1 MIRLYTDEDV
11 HKKVSVALRTRGY
24 DVVSVHDSKNWGLT
38 DLQQLEYAT
47 SQERAI
53 FTFNTGDF
61 IRLHKVYLNNKKSHF
76 GIILSKQIPLK
87 KTINLLISF
96 LYNHSS
102 EQLKDNIFWI

>member
-11 HKKVSVALRTRGY
+11 HKKVSVALCTRGY
-24 DVVSVHDSKNWGLT
+24 DVVSVHTSKNLGLT

-61 IRLHKVYLNNKKSHF
+61 IRLHKDYLNNKKSHF

>member
-1 MIRLYTDEDV
+1 MIVRIG
-11 HKKVSVALRTRGY
+11 VS
-24 DVVSVHDSKNWGLT
+24 
-38 DLQQLEYAT
+38 DLQQLEYAA
-47 SQERAI
+47 SQKRAI

-61 IRLHKVYLNNKKSHF
+61 VRLHKDYLSNKKSHF

-87 KTINLLISF
+87 ETINHLISF

>member
-11 HKKVSVALRTRGY
+11 HKKVSVALCTRGY
-24 DVVSVHDSKNWGLT
+24 DVVSVHDRKNWGHS

-61 IRLHKVYLNNKKSHF
+61 IRLHKDYLNNKKSHF